1 MLLKSQEISLKKKDF
16 FKEKV
21 ILLYGENQDLI
32 NDLNQ
37 QITSKFIEEEKS
49 SKSFFEEDIIK
60 NPDNIINYYLN
71 GSLFDDNK
79 NISIIKNCSDKI
91 LEIINQIKN
100 NISNNIIILNSE
112 ILLKNSKLRQFGE
125 YDKLAICIPCYQ
137 ETKLDIKKFL
147 IQQLQ
152 ANNIQLPDSQYE
164 TITNSSSLKRSKIK
178 EVIEKLNLYK
188 NSGKITDQIIEEICT
203 DIDLKKNDEIIDI
216 LLSKNSKNI
225 NEFISNMSNYEK
237 NFIEIIINS
246 SSLKR
251 SKIKEVIEKINLYK
265 NSEKITDQAID
276 EICTDIDLK
285 KNEEIIDILLSKNE
299 KNINEFISNMS
310 NYEKNFIE
318 VIIILRTFIIKII
331 DIHKNNKNLSIDE
344 RIERY
349 KPPIFWKDKDRIK
362 NILKIWNTNN
372 LEKFLSNLN
381 VIETEFKRNDLNQDT
396 QFYYF
401 LTQNLSKI
409 AFKNANNFI

>member
-32 NDLNQ
+32 HDLNQ
-37 QITSKFIEEEKS
+37 QITSKFIEEKKI

-60 NPDNIINYYLN
+60 NPDTTINYYLN

-91 LEIINQIKN
+91 LEIINKIKN
-100 NISNNIIILNSE
+100 NISDNLIILNSE

-137 ETKLDIKKFL
+137 ETKFDIKKFL

-152 ANNIQLPDSQYE
+152 ANNIQLPDSQNE
-164 TITNSSSLKRSKIK
+164 TIINSSSLKRSKIK
-178 EVIEKLNLYK
+178 EVIEKLTLYK

-203 DIDLKKNDEIIDI
+203 DVDLKKNDEIIDI
-216 LLSKNSKNI
+216 LLSKNAKNI

-237 NFIEIIINS
+237 NLIEIII
-246 SSLKR
+246 
-251 SKIKEVIEKINLYK
+251 
-265 NSEKITDQAID
+265 
-276 EICTDIDLK
+276 
-285 KNEEIIDILLSKNE
+285 
-299 KNINEFISNMS
+299 
-310 NYEKNFIE
+310 
-318 VIIILRTFIIKII
+318 ILRSFIIKIL
-331 DIHKNNKNLSIDE
+331 DIQKNNKNLSIDE
-344 RIERY
+344 RIESY

-362 NILKIWNTNN
+362 NILKIWSANN

-381 VIETEFKRNDLNQDT
+381 IIETEFKRNDLSQDT

-401 LTQNLSKI
+401 LTENLSKI
-409 AFKNANNFI
+409 SLKNTDNFI

>member
-37 QITSKFIEEEKS
+37 QITSKFIEEEKIP
-49 SKSFFEEDIIK
+49 KTIFEEDIIK
-60 NPDNIINYYLN
+60 NPENIISYYLN

-91 LEIINQIKN
+91 LDIMNKIKN
-100 NISNNIIILNSE
+100 NINDNIIILNSE
-112 ILLKNSKLRQFGE
+112 VLLKNSKLRQFGE
-125 YDKLAICIPCYQ
+125 YDKLAICVPCYQ
-137 ETKLDIKKFL
+137 ETKFDIKKFL
-147 IQQLQ
+147 TQQIQI
-152 ANNIQLPDSQYE
+152 NNIQLSDNQSE
-164 TITNSSSLKRSKIK
+164 L
-178 EVIEKLNLYK
+178 
-188 NSGKITDQIIEEICT
+188 
-203 DIDLKKNDEIIDI
+203 
-216 LLSKNSKNI
+216 
-225 NEFISNMSNYEK
+225 
-237 NFIEIIINS
+237 IINS

-251 SKIKEVIEKINLYK
+251 SKIKEVMEKLNLYK
-265 NSEKITDQAID
+265 NSGKITDRIIE
-276 EICTDIDLK
+276 EICTDVDLK
-285 KNEEIIDILLSKNE
+285 KNDEIIDILLSKNE

-318 VIIILRTFIIKII
+318 IIIIVRSFIIKIL
-331 DIHKNNKNLSIDE
+331 DIQKNNKNLSIDE

-362 NILKIWNTNN
+362 NILKIWSANN

-381 VIETEFKRNDLNQDT
+381 IIETEFKRSDLNQDT

-401 LTQNLSKI
+401 LTRNLSKI
-409 AFKNANNFI
+409 SLKNTNNFI

>member
-1 MLLKSQEISLKKKDF
+1 MLLKSQEIALKNKDF
-16 FKEKV
+16 FKEKI

-37 QITSKFIEEEKS
+37 QIVSKFIKEKKI
-49 SKSFFEEDIIK
+49 SKSIFEEDVIK
-60 NPDNIINYYLN
+60 NPENIINYYLN

-91 LEIINQIKN
+91 LEIINKIKN
-100 NISNNIIILNSE
+100 NINDNVIILNSE

-137 ETKLDIKKFL
+137 ETKFDIKKFL
-147 IQQLQ
+147 TQQIQI
-152 ANNIQLPDSQYE
+152 NNIQLSDTQSQV
-164 TITNSSSLKRSKIK
+164 IINSSLKRSNIK

-203 DIDLKKNDEIIDI
+203 DVDLKKND
-216 LLSKNSKNI
+216 
-225 NEFISNMSNYEK
+225 
-237 NFIEIIINS
+237 
-246 SSLKR
+246 
-251 SKIKEVIEKINLYK
+251 
-265 NSEKITDQAID
+265 
-276 EICTDIDLK
+276 
-285 KNEEIIDILLSKNE
+285 EIIDILLSKNE

-318 VIIILRTFIIKII
+318 IIIILRSFIIKIL
-331 DIHKNNKNLSIDE
+331 DIQKNSKNLSIDE
-344 RIERY
+344 RIEKY

-362 NILKIWNTNN
+362 NILKIWSANN

-381 VIETEFKRNDLNQDT
+381 IIETEFKRNDLNQDT

-409 AFKNANNFI
+409 SLKNTNNFI

>member
-37 QITSKFIEEEKS
+37 QITSKFIEEEKIP
-49 SKSFFEEDIIK
+49 KSFFEEDIIK
-60 NPDNIINYYLN
+60 NPENIISYYLN

-91 LEIINQIKN
+91 LDIINKIKN
-100 NISNNIIILNSE
+100 NINDNIIILNSE
-112 ILLKNSKLRQFGE
+112 VLLKNSKLRQFGE
-125 YDKLAICIPCYQ
+125 YDKLAICVPCYQ
-137 ETKLDIKKFL
+137 ETKFDIKKFL
-147 IQQLQ
+147 TQQLQ
-152 ANNIQLPDSQYE
+152 VNNIQLSDSQSE
-164 TITNSSSLKRSKIK
+164 TI
-178 EVIEKLNLYK
+178 
-188 NSGKITDQIIEEICT
+188 
-203 DIDLKKNDEIIDI
+203 
-216 LLSKNSKNI
+216 
-225 NEFISNMSNYEK
+225 IS
-237 NFIEIIINS
+237 S

-265 NSEKITDQAID
+265 NSEKITDQIID
-276 EICTDIDLK
+276 EICTDADLK
-285 KNEEIIDILLSKNE
+285 KNDEIIDILLSKNE
-299 KNINEFISNMS
+299 KNINDFISNMS

-318 VIIILRTFIIKII
+318 IIIILRSFIIKIL
-331 DIHKNNKNLSIDE
+331 DIQKNNKNLSIDE

-409 AFKNANNFI
+409 AFKNTNNFI

>member
-1 MLLKSQEISLKKKDF
+1 MLLKSQETVIKNKDF
-16 FKEKV
+16 YKEKI

-37 QITSKFIEEEKS
+37 QIISKFIEEKKI

-60 NPDNIINYYLN
+60 NPENIINYYLN
-71 GSLFDDNK
+71 GSLFDNNK

-91 LEIINQIKN
+91 LEVINKIKN
-100 NISNNIIILNSE
+100 NINNNVIILNSE

-137 ETKLDIKKFL
+137 ETKFDIKKFL
-147 IQQLQ
+147 TEQTQI
-152 ANNIQLPDSQYE
+152 NNIQLSNTQSE
-164 TITNSSSLKRSKIK
+164 MIINSSSLKRSKIK
-178 EVIEKLNLYK
+178 EVMEKLNLYK

-203 DIDLKKNDEIIDI
+203 DIDLKKNDEI
-216 LLSKNSKNI
+216 
-225 NEFISNMSNYEK
+225 
-237 NFIEIIINS
+237 
-246 SSLKR
+246 
-251 SKIKEVIEKINLYK
+251 V
-265 NSEKITDQAID
+265 
-276 EICTDIDLK
+276 
-285 KNEEIIDILLSKNE
+285 DILLSKNE

-318 VIIILRTFIIKII
+318 IIIILRSFIIKIL
-331 DIHKNNKNLSIDE
+331 DIQKNNKNLSIDE

-349 KPPIFWKDKDRIK
+349 KPPIFWKEKDRIK
-362 NILKIWNTNN
+362 NILKVWSANN

-381 VIETEFKRNDLNQDT
+381 IIETQFKRNDLSQDT
-396 QFYYF
+396 QFYFF

-409 AFKNANNFI
+409 ALKNTDNFI

>member
-1 MLLKSQEISLKKKDF
+1 MIIRSQELLFKKKEHL
-16 FKEKV
+16 KEK
-21 ILLYGENQDLI
+21 ILLLYGENQDLI
-32 NDLNQ
+32 RDLN
-37 QITSKFIEEEKS
+37 EEVLKQFSDEKVNI
-49 SKSFFEEDIIK
+49 KSIFEEDVIK
-60 NPDNIINYYLN
+60 DPENITNYYLN
-71 GSLFDDNK
+71 GSLFDDK
-79 NISIIKNCSDKI
+79 NIFIIKNCTDKI
-91 LEIINQIKN
+91 LEILNKVKN
-100 NISNNIIILNSE
+100 NINGNIIILNSE

-137 ETKLDIKKFL
+137 ENKLDISKFL

-152 ANNIQLPDSQYE
+152 IKNIQLSDSQNE
-164 TITNSSSLKRSKIK
+164 IIINSSSLKRSKIK

-203 DIDLKKNDEIIDI
+203 DVDLKKND
-216 LLSKNSKNI
+216 
-225 NEFISNMSNYEK
+225 
-237 NFIEIIINS
+237 
-246 SSLKR
+246 
-251 SKIKEVIEKINLYK
+251 
-265 NSEKITDQAID
+265 
-276 EICTDIDLK
+276 
-285 KNEEIIDILLSKNE
+285 EIIDILLSKNE
-299 KNINEFISNMS
+299 KNINEFISDMS

-318 VIIILRTFIIKII
+318 IIIILRSFIIKIL
-331 DIHKNNKNLSIDE
+331 DIQKNNKNLSIDE

-362 NILKIWNTNN
+362 SILKIWNANS

-381 VIETEFKRNDLNQDT
+381 IIETEFKKSDLNQDI

>member
-37 QITSKFIEEEKS
+37 QITSKFIEEEKIP
-49 SKSFFEEDIIK
+49 KCFFEEDIIK
-60 NPDNIINYYLN
+60 NPENIISYYLN

-91 LEIINQIKN
+91 LDIINKIKN
-100 NISNNIIILNSE
+100 NINDNIIILNSE
-112 ILLKNSKLRQFGE
+112 VLLKNSKLRQFGE
-125 YDKLAICIPCYQ
+125 YDKLAICVPCYQ
-137 ETKLDIKKFL
+137 ETKFDIKKFL
-147 IQQLQ
+147 TQQLQ
-152 ANNIQLPDSQYE
+152 VNNIQLSDSQSE
-164 TITNSSSLKRSKIK
+164 TII
-178 EVIEKLNLYK
+178 V
-188 NSGKITDQIIEEICT
+188 
-203 DIDLKKNDEIIDI
+203 
-216 LLSKNSKNI
+216 
-225 NEFISNMSNYEK
+225 
-237 NFIEIIINS
+237 S

-265 NSEKITDQAID
+265 NSEKITDQIID
-276 EICTDIDLK
+276 EICTDADLK
-285 KNEEIIDILLSKNE
+285 KNDEIIDILLSKNE
-299 KNINEFISNMS
+299 KNINDFISNMS

-318 VIIILRTFIIKII
+318 IIIILRSFIIKIL
-331 DIHKNNKNLSIDE
+331 DIQKNNKNLSMDE

-409 AFKNANNFI
+409 AFKNTNNFI

>member
-37 QITSKFIEEEKS
+37 QIISKFVEEEKIP
-49 SKSFFEEDIIK
+49 KSFFEEDIIK
-60 NPDNIINYYLN
+60 NPDTIISYYLN

-91 LEIINQIKN
+91 LEIINKIKN
-100 NISNNIIILNSE
+100 NINENLIILNSE

-137 ETKLDIKKFL
+137 ETKFDIKKFL
-147 IQQLQ
+147 SQQLQ
-152 ANNIQLPDSQYE
+152 INNIQLLDSQKE
-164 TITNSSSLKRSKIK
+164 TIIDSSSLKRSKIK
-178 EVIEKLNLYK
+178 EVIEKLNLY
-188 NSGKITDQIIEEICT
+188 NHSEKITDKIIEEICT
-203 DIDLKKNDEIIDI
+203 DVDLKKND
-216 LLSKNSKNI
+216 
-225 NEFISNMSNYEK
+225 
-237 NFIEIIINS
+237 
-246 SSLKR
+246 
-251 SKIKEVIEKINLYK
+251 
-265 NSEKITDQAID
+265 
-276 EICTDIDLK
+276 
-285 KNEEIIDILLSKNE
+285 EIIDILLSKNE

-318 VIIILRTFIIKII
+318 IIIILRSFIIKIL
-331 DIHKNNKNLSIDE
+331 DIQKNNKNLSVDE
-344 RIERY
+344 RIEKY

-409 AFKNANNFI
+409 TFKNTNNFI

>member
-37 QITSKFIEEEKS
+37 QITSKFIEDKKI

-60 NPDNIINYYLN
+60 NPDNIISYYLN

-79 NISIIKNCSDKI
+79 NISIIKNCSEKI
-91 LEIINQIKN
+91 LEIINKIKN
-100 NISNNIIILNSE
+100 NISDNIIILNSE
-112 ILLKNSKLRQFGE
+112 ILLKNSKLKQFGE

-137 ETKLDIKKFL
+137 ETKFDIKKFL
-147 IQQLQ
+147 TQQTQ
-152 ANNIQLPDSQYE
+152 INNIQLSDTQSE
-164 TITNSSSLKRSKIK
+164 VIINSSSLKRSKIK
-178 EVIEKLNLYK
+178 EVMEKLNLYK

-203 DIDLKKNDEIIDI
+203 DEDLKKND
-216 LLSKNSKNI
+216 
-225 NEFISNMSNYEK
+225 
-237 NFIEIIINS
+237 
-246 SSLKR
+246 
-251 SKIKEVIEKINLYK
+251 
-265 NSEKITDQAID
+265 
-276 EICTDIDLK
+276 
-285 KNEEIIDILLSKNE
+285 EIIDILLSKNE

-318 VIIILRTFIIKII
+318 IIIILRSFIIKIL
-331 DIHKNNKNLSIDE
+331 DIQKNNKNLSIDE

-362 NILKIWNTNN
+362 NILKIWSTNN

-381 VIETEFKRNDLNQDT
+381 IIETEFKRNDLNQDT

-409 AFKNANNFI
+409 SLKNTNNFI

>member
-1 MLLKSQEISLKKKDF
+1 MLLKSHEISLKKKDF

-21 ILLYGENQDLI
+21 VLLYGENQDLI

-37 QITSKFIEEEKS
+37 QITSKFKEEEKI

-60 NPDNIINYYLN
+60 NPDNIISYYLN

-91 LEIINQIKN
+91 LEIINKIKN
-100 NISNNIIILNSE
+100 NINNNIIILNSE
-112 ILLKNSKLRQFGE
+112 VLLKNSKLRQFGE

-137 ETKLDIKKFL
+137 ETKFDIKKFL
-147 IQQLQ
+147 TQQLQ
-152 ANNIQLPDSQYE
+152 INNIQLSDSQSE
-164 TITNSSSLKRSKIK
+164 IIIGSSSLKRSKIK
-178 EVIEKLNLYK
+178 EIIEKINLYK
-188 NSGKITDQIIEEICT
+188 NSEKITDRIIDEICT
-203 DIDLKKNDEIIDI
+203 DADLKKNDEIIDI
-216 LLSKNSKNI
+216 LLSTNKKNI

-237 NFIEIIINS
+237 NFIEIIIV
-246 SSLKR
+246 LR
-251 SKIKEVIEKINLYK
+251 S
-265 NSEKITDQAID
+265 
-276 EICTDIDLK
+276 
-285 KNEEIIDILLSKNE
+285 
-299 KNINEFISNMS
+299 
-310 NYEKNFIE
+310 
-318 VIIILRTFIIKII
+318 FIIKIL
-331 DIHKNNKNLSIDE
+331 DIQKNNKNLSIDE

-372 LEKFLSNLN
+372 LEKLLSNLN
-381 VIETEFKRNDLNQDT
+381 IIETEFKRNDLNQDV

-409 AFKNANNFI
+409 SFKNTDNFI

>member
-16 FKEKV
+16 FKEKI

-37 QITSKFIEEEKS
+37 QITSKFIEEEKVP
-49 SKSFFEEDIIK
+49 KSIFEEDIIK
-60 NPDNIINYYLN
+60 SPENIISYYLN

-91 LEIINQIKN
+91 LDIINKIKN
-100 NISNNIIILNSE
+100 NINDNIIILNSE
-112 ILLKNSKLRQFGE
+112 VLLKNSKLRQFGE
-125 YDKLAICIPCYQ
+125 YDKLAICVPCYQ
-137 ETKLDIKKFL
+137 ETKFDIKKFL
-147 IQQLQ
+147 TQQLQ
-152 ANNIQLPDSQYE
+152 VNNIQLSDSQSE
-164 TITNSSSLKRSKIK
+164 TII
-178 EVIEKLNLYK
+178 V
-188 NSGKITDQIIEEICT
+188 
-203 DIDLKKNDEIIDI
+203 
-216 LLSKNSKNI
+216 
-225 NEFISNMSNYEK
+225 
-237 NFIEIIINS
+237 S

-265 NSEKITDQAID
+265 NSEKITDQIID
-276 EICTDIDLK
+276 EICTDADLK
-285 KNEEIIDILLSKNE
+285 KNDEIIDILLSKNE

-318 VIIILRTFIIKII
+318 IIIILRSFIIKIL
-331 DIHKNNKNLSIDE
+331 DIQKNNKNLSIDE

-362 NILKIWNTNN
+362 NILKIWNNSN
-372 LEKFLSNLN
+372 LQKFLSNLN
-381 VIETEFKRNDLNQDT
+381 VIETDFKRNDLNQDT

-409 AFKNANNFI
+409 AFKNTNNFI

>member
-1 MLLKSQEISLKKKDF
+1 MLLKSQEITLKKRDF
-16 FKEKV
+16 FKEKI

-32 NDLNQ
+32 TDLNQ
-37 QITSKFIEEEKS
+37 QITSKFLEEKKI

-60 NPDNIINYYLN
+60 NPENIINYYLN

-91 LEIINQIKN
+91 LEIINKIKN
-100 NISNNIIILNSE
+100 NINDNIIILNSE
-112 ILLKNSKLRQFGE
+112 ILLKSSKLRQFGE

-137 ETKLDIKKFL
+137 ETKFDIKKFL
-147 IQQLQ
+147 TQQLQ
-152 ANNIQLPDSQYE
+152 INNIQLSDSQSE
-164 TITNSSSLKRSKIK
+164 TIINSSSFKRSKIK

-188 NSGKITDQIIEEICT
+188 NSGKITAQIIEEICT
-203 DIDLKKNDEIIDI
+203 DVDLKKND
-216 LLSKNSKNI
+216 
-225 NEFISNMSNYEK
+225 
-237 NFIEIIINS
+237 
-246 SSLKR
+246 
-251 SKIKEVIEKINLYK
+251 
-265 NSEKITDQAID
+265 
-276 EICTDIDLK
+276 
-285 KNEEIIDILLSKNE
+285 EIIDILLSKNE

-318 VIIILRTFIIKII
+318 IIIILRLFIIKIL
-331 DIHKNNKNLSIDE
+331 DIQKNYKNLSINE

-362 NILKIWNTNN
+362 NILKIWSTNN
-372 LEKFLSNLN
+372 LEKFLTNLN

-409 AFKNANNFI
+409 ALKNTNNFI

>member
-37 QITSKFIEEEKS
+37 QITSKFIEEEKRP
-49 SKSFFEEDIIK
+49 KSFFEEDIIK
-60 NPDNIINYYLN
+60 NPENIISYYLN

-79 NISIIKNCSDKI
+79 NISIIKNCSDKV
-91 LEIINQIKN
+91 LDIINKIKN
-100 NISNNIIILNSE
+100 NINDNIIILNSE
-112 ILLKNSKLRQFGE
+112 VLLKNSKLRQFGE

-137 ETKLDIKKFL
+137 ETKFDIKKFL
-147 IQQLQ
+147 TQQLQ
-152 ANNIQLPDSQYE
+152 INNIQLSDSQSE
-164 TITNSSSLKRSKIK
+164 TIIGSSSLKRSKIK
-178 EVIEKLNLYK
+178 EVIEKINVYK
-188 NSGKITDQIIEEICT
+188 NSEKITDQIIDEICT
-203 DIDLKKNDEIIDI
+203 DADLKKNDEIIDI
-216 LLSKNSKNI
+216 LLSKNEKSI

-237 NFIEIIINS
+237 NFIEIII
-246 SSLKR
+246 
-251 SKIKEVIEKINLYK
+251 
-265 NSEKITDQAID
+265 
-276 EICTDIDLK
+276 
-285 KNEEIIDILLSKNE
+285 
-299 KNINEFISNMS
+299 
-310 NYEKNFIE
+310 
-318 VIIILRTFIIKII
+318 ILRSFIIKIL
-331 DIHKNNKNLSIDE
+331 DVQKNNKNLSIDE

-409 AFKNANNFI
+409 AFKNTNNFI

>member
-37 QITSKFIEEEKS
+37 QITSKFIEEEKI

-60 NPDNIINYYLN
+60 NPENIISYYLN

-91 LEIINQIKN
+91 LDIINKIKN
-100 NISNNIIILNSE
+100 NINDNIIILNSE
-112 ILLKNSKLRQFGE
+112 LLLKNSKLRQFGE
-125 YDKLAICIPCYQ
+125 YDKLAICVPCYQ
-137 ETKLDIKKFL
+137 ETKFDIKKFL
-147 IQQLQ
+147 TQQLQ
-152 ANNIQLPDSQYE
+152 VNNIQLSDSQIE
-164 TITNSSSLKRSKIK
+164 TII
-178 EVIEKLNLYK
+178 V
-188 NSGKITDQIIEEICT
+188 
-203 DIDLKKNDEIIDI
+203 
-216 LLSKNSKNI
+216 
-225 NEFISNMSNYEK
+225 
-237 NFIEIIINS
+237 S

-265 NSEKITDQAID
+265 NSEKITDQIID
-276 EICTDIDLK
+276 EICTDADLK
-285 KNEEIIDILLSKNE
+285 KNDEIIDILLSKNE
-299 KNINEFISNMS
+299 KNINDFISNMS

-318 VIIILRTFIIKII
+318 IIIILRSFIIKIL
-331 DIHKNNKNLSIDE
+331 DIQKNNKNLSIDE

-349 KPPIFWKDKDRIK
+349 KTPIFWKDKDRIK

-381 VIETEFKRNDLNQDT
+381 IIETEFKRNDLNQDT

-409 AFKNANNFI
+409 AFKNTNNFI

>member
-37 QITSKFIEEEKS
+37 QITSKFIEEEKIP
-49 SKSFFEEDIIK
+49 KSCFEEDIIK
-60 NPDNIINYYLN
+60 NPENIISYYLN

-91 LEIINQIKN
+91 LDIINKIKN
-100 NISNNIIILNSE
+100 NINDNIIILNSE
-112 ILLKNSKLRQFGE
+112 VLLKNSKLRQFGE
-125 YDKLAICIPCYQ
+125 YDKLAICVPCYQ
-137 ETKLDIKKFL
+137 ETKFDIKKFL
-147 IQQLQ
+147 TQQLQ
-152 ANNIQLPDSQYE
+152 VNNIQLSDSQSE
-164 TITNSSSLKRSKIK
+164 TII
-178 EVIEKLNLYK
+178 V
-188 NSGKITDQIIEEICT
+188 
-203 DIDLKKNDEIIDI
+203 
-216 LLSKNSKNI
+216 
-225 NEFISNMSNYEK
+225 
-237 NFIEIIINS
+237 S

-265 NSEKITDQAID
+265 NSEKITDQIID
-276 EICTDIDLK
+276 EICTDADLK
-285 KNEEIIDILLSKNE
+285 KNDEIIDILLSKNE
-299 KNINEFISNMS
+299 KNINDFISNMS

-318 VIIILRTFIIKII
+318 IIIILRSFIIKIL
-331 DIHKNNKNLSIDE
+331 DIQKNNKNLSIDE

-381 VIETEFKRNDLNQDT
+381 IIETEFKRNDLNQDT

-409 AFKNANNFI
+409 AFKNTNNFI

>member
-1 MLLKSQEISLKKKDF
+1 MLLKSQEISLKKKEF

-32 NDLNQ
+32 SDLNQ
-37 QITSKFIEEEKS
+37 QILSKFIEEEKI

-60 NPDNIINYYLN
+60 NPDNIISYYLN

-91 LEIINQIKN
+91 LEIVNKIKN
-100 NISNNIIILNSE
+100 NIKDNTIILNSE

-137 ETKLDIKKFL
+137 ETKFDIKKFL
-147 IQQLQ
+147 TQELQ
-152 ANNIQLPDSQYE
+152 INNIQLSESQSE
-164 TITNSSSLKRSKIK
+164 TIINSSSLKRSKIK

-203 DIDLKKNDEIIDI
+203 DADLKKNDEII
-216 LLSKNSKNI
+216 N
-225 NEFISNMSNYEK
+225 
-237 NFIEIIINS
+237 
-246 SSLKR
+246 
-251 SKIKEVIEKINLYK
+251 
-265 NSEKITDQAID
+265 
-276 EICTDIDLK
+276 
-285 KNEEIIDILLSKNE
+285 ILLSKNE

-318 VIIILRTFIIKII
+318 IIIILRSFIIKIL
-331 DIHKNNKNLSIDE
+331 DIQKNNKNLSIDE

-362 NILKIWNTNN
+362 NILKIWSTNN

-381 VIETEFKRNDLNQDT
+381 TIETEFKRNDLNQDT

-409 AFKNANNFI
+409 ALKNTNNFI

>member
-1 MLLKSQEISLKKKDF
+1 MLLKSQEIVLKNKDF
-16 FKEKV
+16 FKEKI

-37 QITSKFIEEEKS
+37 QIVSKFIEEKKI

-60 NPDNIINYYLN
+60 NPENIINYYLN

-79 NISIIKNCSDKI
+79 NISIIKNCTDKI
-91 LEIINQIKN
+91 LEIVNKIKN
-100 NISNNIIILNSE
+100 NINNNVIILNSE

-137 ETKLDIKKFL
+137 ETKFDIKKFL
-147 IQQLQ
+147 TQQIQI
-152 ANNIQLPDSQYE
+152 NNIQLSDTQSE
-164 TITNSSSLKRSKIK
+164 VIVNSSSLKRSKIK
-178 EVIEKLNLYK
+178 EVMEKLNLYK
-188 NSGKITDQIIEEICT
+188 NSGKITDQIVEEICT
-203 DIDLKKNDEIIDI
+203 DVDLKKND
-216 LLSKNSKNI
+216 
-225 NEFISNMSNYEK
+225 
-237 NFIEIIINS
+237 
-246 SSLKR
+246 
-251 SKIKEVIEKINLYK
+251 
-265 NSEKITDQAID
+265 
-276 EICTDIDLK
+276 
-285 KNEEIIDILLSKNE
+285 EIIDILLSKNE

-318 VIIILRTFIIKII
+318 IIIILRSFIIKIL
-331 DIHKNNKNLSIDE
+331 DIQKNNKNLSIDE

-362 NILKIWNTNN
+362 NILKIWSANN

-381 VIETEFKRNDLNQDT
+381 IIETEFKRNDLNQDT

-409 AFKNANNFI
+409 SLKNTNNFI

>member
-1 MLLKSQEISLKKKDF
+1 MLLKSQEIAIKNKDF
-16 FKEKV
+16 FKEKI

-37 QITSKFIEEEKS
+37 QIVSKFIEERKI
-49 SKSFFEEDIIK
+49 SKSLFEEDVIK
-60 NPDNIINYYLN
+60 NPENIINYYLN

-91 LEIINQIKN
+91 LEIVNKIKN
-100 NISNNIIILNSE
+100 NINNNVIILNSE

-125 YDKLAICIPCYQ
+125 YDKLAICVPCYQ
-137 ETKLDIKKFL
+137 ETKFDIKKFL
-147 IQQLQ
+147 TQQIQI
-152 ANNIQLPDSQYE
+152 NNIQLSDTQSE
-164 TITNSSSLKRSKIK
+164 VIINSSSLKRSKIK
-178 EVIEKLNLYK
+178 EVMEKLNLYK

-203 DIDLKKNDEIIDI
+203 DVDLKKND
-216 LLSKNSKNI
+216 
-225 NEFISNMSNYEK
+225 
-237 NFIEIIINS
+237 
-246 SSLKR
+246 
-251 SKIKEVIEKINLYK
+251 
-265 NSEKITDQAID
+265 
-276 EICTDIDLK
+276 
-285 KNEEIIDILLSKNE
+285 EIIDILLSKNE

-318 VIIILRTFIIKII
+318 IIIILRSFIIKIL
-331 DIHKNNKNLSIDE
+331 DIQKNNKNLSIDE

-362 NILKIWNTNN
+362 NILKIWSANN

-381 VIETEFKRNDLNQDT
+381 IIETEFKRNDLNQDT

-409 AFKNANNFI
+409 SLKNTNNSI

>member
-1 MLLKSQEISLKKKDF
+1 MLLKSQEINLKKKDF

-37 QITSKFIEEEKS
+37 QITSKFIEEEKIP
-49 SKSFFEEDIIK
+49 KSFFEEDIIK
-60 NPDNIINYYLN
+60 SPENIISYYLN

-91 LEIINQIKN
+91 LDIINKIKN
-100 NISNNIIILNSE
+100 NINDNVIILNSE
-112 ILLKNSKLRQFGE
+112 VLLKNSKLRQFGE

-137 ETKLDIKKFL
+137 ETKFDIKKFL
-147 IQQLQ
+147 TQQLQ
-152 ANNIQLPDSQYE
+152 ANNIQLPDSQIE
-164 TITNSSSLKRSKIK
+164 TI
-178 EVIEKLNLYK
+178 
-188 NSGKITDQIIEEICT
+188 
-203 DIDLKKNDEIIDI
+203 
-216 LLSKNSKNI
+216 LS
-225 NEFISNMSNYEK
+225 
-237 NFIEIIINS
+237 S

-265 NSEKITDQAID
+265 NSEKITDQIID
-276 EICTDIDLK
+276 EICTDADLK
-285 KNEEIIDILLSKNE
+285 KNDEIIDILLSKNE

-318 VIIILRTFIIKII
+318 IIIILRSFIIKIL
-331 DIHKNNKNLSIDE
+331 DIQKNNKNLSIDE

-362 NILKIWNTNN
+362 NTLKIWNTNN

-381 VIETEFKRNDLNQDT
+381 VIETEFKKKDLNQDT

-409 AFKNANNFI
+409 AFKNADNFI